1 MKRTD
6 EVRVGEFRRLS
17 GAFGRWIDGY
27 DPGAVEGGAWRW
39 VDGIGEEWR
48 RECDGVERRLV
59 DAVRGIEGVSGLF
72 VESGDDDLVKTTV
85 QRVAEGYSK
94 LAGGML
100 EEVEVMRRMKGE
112 VVGRERRALRQ
123 RVESVGVVGGAMF
136 RFGGG
141 DSATFFGFL
150 F

>member
-1 MKRTD
+1 M
-6 EVRVGEFRRLS
+6 
-17 GAFGRWIDGY
+17 
-27 DPGAVEGGAWRW
+27 
-39 VDGIGEEWR
+39 DGIGEDWR
-48 RECDGVERRLV
+48 RGCDGVERRLV

-100 EEVEVMRRMKGE
+100 EEVEVMRRMEGE

-141 DSATFFGFL
+141 DSAAFFGFL